1 MFDTIVRRC
10 RGTGLSPLSIVPVVL
25 PAEKGK
31 YFATSSR
38 ARERILNSRSGPRPS
53 LALLILAKA

>member
-1 MFDTIVRRC
+1 MFDTI
-10 RGTGLSPLSIVPVVL
+10 TGLSPLSIVPVVL